1 MDGLLRVGGWLENAH
16 LQLDAK
22 HSTILPT
29 THQVIR
35 LIISYYHHT
44 SEHSGTEHV
53 LSEIR
58 EKFWIKAR
66 AAERKSLNTCLSCRR
81 RQSPVGQQKM
91 ANLPK
96 DRITPDKPSFTYV
109 GVDFLGLSLVRRGR
123 SEVKGNGVL
132 FTCLTIRAVQIEV
145 AHSLDSFINSMRRF
159 IARRGEP
166 EQMRSDTGGNFV
178 RAERELRV
186 ATKSWN

>member
-53 LSEIR
+53 LSMIR

-66 AAERKSLNTCLSCRR
+66 AAERKSLNTCFSCRR

-96 DRITPDKPSFTYV
+96 DRITPDKPSFSYV

-132 FTCLTIRAVQIEV
+132 WLWPNHTC
-145 AHSLDSFINSMRRF
+145 SPN
-159 IARRGEP
+159 
-166 EQMRSDTGGNFV
+166 
-178 RAERELRV
+178 
-186 ATKSWN
+186 